1 MRLPISH
8 VVGTLCGCAQELI
21 ELKREIKDGM
31 YSPLSYI
38 IANAILQVLDPND
51 AMSWNEMNG
60 RTLKMV
66 RRFANFESAG

>member
-8 VVGTLCGCAQELI
+8 VVGALCGCAQELI

-31 YSPLSYI
+31 YSPLSYV

-60 RTLKMV
+60 RTLKIL
-66 RRFANFESAG
+66 RFANFDSAG